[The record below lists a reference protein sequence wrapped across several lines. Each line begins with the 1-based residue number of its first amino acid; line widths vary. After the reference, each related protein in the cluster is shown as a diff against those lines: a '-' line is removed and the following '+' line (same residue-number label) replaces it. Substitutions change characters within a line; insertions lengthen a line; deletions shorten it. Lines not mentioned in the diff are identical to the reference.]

1 MSIFE
6 DRYIKNSDDIDFLLD
21 LCRDLIKSMKIMSP
35 NKDIPIE
42 HEQIAKLNRIAKR
55 IHRKNN
61 KYDLG

>member
-21 LCRDLIKSMKIMSP
+21 LCRILIKLLKKMSP

-42 HEQIAKLNRIAKR
+42 REQLAKLNRIAKR
-55 IHRKNN
+55 VQ
-61 KYDLG
+61 